1 MSDDEQCGAETQ
13 AGEPCKLPAGSC
25 PHHETES
32 GWPRKL
38 REREEDILEA
48 ARRGTTKEG
57 CARVAGVSEQT
68 LYNWLNTYIEFFESF
83 TRARAKGEQVLL
95 EHEDTSPEFLL
106 ERSYDYTKTQ
116 EIEHSG
122 DVVHEHGLGE
132 DERELALE
140 TIRQLQREE
149 MG

>member
-13 AGEPCKLPAGSC
+13 SGEPCKLSSDSC
-25 PHHETES
+25 PHHETEN

-48 ARRGTTKEG
+48 ARRGTKKEN
-57 CARVAGVSEQT
+57 CAHVAGVHEST
-68 LYNWLNTYIEFFESF
+68 LYEWLNAYPEFSEAF
-83 TRARAKGEQVLL
+83 TRARAQGEQVLL
-95 EHEDTSPEFLL
+95 EHEDTSPEFIL

-122 DVVHEHGLGE
+122 DVAHEHGLGE

-140 TIRQLQREE
+140 TIRQLQRSE
-149 MG
+149 